1 MMTLTADLLYSDTER
16 TLASALADLL
26 SSRAAP
32 ADVLART
39 EKPETYDKDLWH
51 TVAADIGLAGLLI
64 PEPLGGAGAS
74 YRELA
79 AAAETFGAAVAP
91 IPYLG
96 SAAVATA
103 VLLSAAR
110 SSAASPAASAASPPR
125 AAPGAV
131 AFAAPVA
138 ASTAT
143 AATNRAAPVSP
154 AAELLRR
161 MADGGLTA
169 ALAVE
174 FAARPGLSGGAG
186 GPPASQPGAPFPGGA
201 GDPPAGQQS
210 APFPAAARV
219 AGGNEAGTTKL
230 RGTIPAV
237 ADALP
242 ADVLLVPAEGVPNG
256 LYLVEAAAP
265 GVHRTPVVSLDMTR
279 QLCDISL
286 DDAPARRIV
295 IGAAA
300 QAAVDAG
307 LTAGAAML
315 AAEQLGLAQR
325 CLDMTVGYLKE
336 RRQFARP
343 IGSFQALKHRLAD
356 LWTMITLAR
365 AASRYAAACLADGDP
380 DAPVA
385 VALAKSACCE
395 AAVTAAQ
402 ECVQLHG
409 GIGFTWEHPAHL
421 YLKRA
426 KAASVG
432 FGTPGAHLAALA
444 DLVNLPAP
452 ES

>member
-1 MMTLTADLLYSDTER
+1 MTAATDLLYSDTER
-16 TLASALADLL
+16 ELAAALADLL
-26 SSRAAP
+26 SDRAAP

-39 EKPETYDKDLWH
+39 EKPETYDTGLWR
-51 TVAADIGLAGLLI
+51 TVAADVGLAGLLI

-79 AAAETFGAAVAP
+79 AAAEHFGATVAP

-103 VLLSAAR
+103 ALLSAAR
-110 SSAASPAASAASPPR
+110 SAAGSGQSAQGP
-125 AAPGAV
+125 
-131 AFAAPVA
+131 
-138 ASTAT
+138 
-143 AATNRAAPVSP
+143 SP

-161 MADGGLTA
+161 LAGGTLTA

-174 FAARPGLSGGAG
+174 AAAC
-186 GPPASQPGAPFPGGA
+186 PGAPFPGSARIA
-201 GDPPAGQQS
+201 GPGD
-210 APFPAAARV
+210 
-219 AGGNEAGTTKL
+219 AGTMRL

-256 LYLVEAAAP
+256 LYLVEATAP

-286 DDAPARRIV
+286 DDAPARQIV
-295 IGAAA
+295 VGADAA
-300 QAAVDAG
+300 RAVDAG
-307 LTAGAAML
+307 LTAGAAVL

-325 CLDMTVGYLKE
+325 CLDMTVAYLKE
-336 RRQFARP
+336 RRQFARTV
-343 IGSFQALKHRLAD
+343 GSFQALKHRLAD
-356 LWTMITLAR
+356 LWTTITLAR
-365 AASRYAAACLADGDP
+365 AASRYAAACLADDDP
-380 DAPVA
+380 DAAVA

-426 KAASVG
+426 KAASIT
-432 FGTPGAHLAALA
+432 FGTPGAHRDALA
-444 DLVNLPAP
+444 GLVNIPAP
-452 ES
+452 ED